1 MKMEK
6 GNGRISYFKNSQEI
20 AYLVYDEHDDHLD
33 ITGTFTEPEERG
45 QGLAKKLVLEAVD
58 MARADGKKVKGT
70 CPYVPTV
77 IRHKEFDDIRM

>member
-1 MKMEK
+1 MQIEK
-6 GNGRISYFKNSQEI
+6 SDGRLSIFKDGKEI
-20 AYLVYDEHDDHLD
+20 TYLIYDEYDDHLD
-33 ITGTFTEPEERG
+33 VTGTFTNPEERG

-77 IRHKEFDDIRM
+77 IRHKEYDDIRM

>member
-20 AYLVYDEHDDHLD
+20 AYLVYDEHDDYLD